1 MDTTGVHDDNR
12 RFNMKV
18 LVSDPIAP
26 QGIEILKNA
35 GFEVTEQSG
44 LSPEELAKIIT
55 DYDAIIVRSATKVT
69 KEVIEAGQKLKV
81 IGRAG
86 IGLDNIDQET
96 AKNKGIK
103 VVNTPTATSISVAEL
118 ALGMMFAAARRIP
131 QASVST
137 RASLWEKKKFKGF
150 ELYGKNLGI
159 IGLGRIGTELAKRAK
174 AMGMSVRAYDPY
186 VKTSDFAEV
195 TDFDTLIKE
204 SDYISLHIPRT
215 KETEHILNK
224 DAFAKMKDNVVI
236 INCAR
241 GGVVDE
247 GALYEAVNGGKVRIA
262 CIDVYEKEPAKEN
275 KLFELD
281 QVIATPHIGAQTK
294 EGQTRAGT
302 QVAELVRDA
311 LKE

>member
-1 MDTTGVHDDNR
+1 
-12 RFNMKV
+12 MKV

-26 QGIEILKNA
+26 QGVEILKNA

-44 LSPEELAKIIT
+44 LSPEELAKIIP

-69 KEVIEAGQKLKV
+69 KEIIEAAKNLKV

-86 IGLDNIDQET
+86 IGLDNVDQET
-96 AKNKGIK
+96 AKSKGVK

-131 QASVST
+131 QANVST
-137 RASLWEKKKFKGF
+137 RASKWEKKKFKGF
-150 ELYGKNLGI
+150 ELYGKKLGI

-174 AMGMSVRAYDPY
+174 AMGISVQAFDPY
-186 VKTSDFAEV
+186 VKTSEYAEV
-195 TDFDTLIKE
+195 VDLDTLLKE
-204 SDYISLHIPRT
+204 SDYISLHIPKTEET
-215 KETEHILNK
+215 KHILNK

-247 GALYEAVNGGKVRIA
+247 NALYEAISSGKVRIA
-262 CIDVYEKEPAKEN
+262 CVDVFETEPAKEN
-275 KLFELD
+275 KLFDLE
-281 QVIATPHIGAQTK
+281 QVIVTPHIGAQTK

-311 LKE
+311 LKQ

>member
-1 MDTTGVHDDNR
+1 
-12 RFNMKV
+12 MKV

-26 QGIEILKNA
+26 QGVEILKDA

-44 LSPEELAKIIT
+44 LGPEELVKIIPE
-55 DYDAIIVRSATKVT
+55 YDAIIVRSATKVT
-69 KEVIEAGQKLKV
+69 KEIIEAGRNLKV

-86 IGLDNIDQET
+86 IGLDNIDQEA
-96 AKNKGIK
+96 AKNKNIK

-131 QASVST
+131 QANAST
-137 RASLWEKKKFKGF
+137 RASKWEKKKFKGF
-150 ELYGKNLGI
+150 ELYGKKLGI

-174 AMGMSVRAYDPY
+174 AMGMSVQAFDPY
-186 VKTSDFAEV
+186 VKTSEYAEV
-195 TDFDTLIKE
+195 VDLDTLIKE

-224 DAFAKMKDNVVI
+224 NAFTKMKDNVVI

-247 GALYEAVNGGKVRIA
+247 NALYEAISSGKVRVA
-262 CIDVYEKEPAKEN
+262 CVDVFEIEPAKEN
-275 KLFELD
+275 KLFELE
-281 QVIATPHIGAQTK
+281 QVIVTPHIGAQTK
-294 EGQTRAGT
+294 EGQNRAGT

-311 LKE
+311 LKG